1 MRPST
6 VLRLVPAQV
15 KNQVQNISKDG
26 ISAPR
31 ITPVLTAAVVA
42 VFITATE
49 AFAKVVLI
57 ISDVDIVSVVTI
69 TGIQIRIAILRIKA
83 PSVLLVGLTGVEAF
97 FVTRINCLSEQ
108 VRPVLIH
115 VVVLA
120 IAIVPIVRCAVVV
133 IVEALKP

>member
-57 ISDVDIVSVVTI
+57 IGDVDIVSVVTI

>member
-120 IAIVPIVRCAVVV
+120 IAVVAIGRCAVVV
-133 IVEALKP
+133 IVKALKS